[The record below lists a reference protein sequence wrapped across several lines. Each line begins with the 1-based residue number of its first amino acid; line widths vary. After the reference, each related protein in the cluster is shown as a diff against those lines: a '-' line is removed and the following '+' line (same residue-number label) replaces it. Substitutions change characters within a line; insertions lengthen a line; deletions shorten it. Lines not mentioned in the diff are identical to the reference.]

1 MTRTKIASIA
11 AISFLSIL
19 LLLVSQS
26 QINPPVIDSESIK
39 NIETNKKSPYVK
51 EFTLPTGS
59 SPNGILV
66 DSKGFVW
73 AVGSNSRLY
82 KINAADNKLDSVYVI
97 GNSDGSESKIS
108 IMMGWAIAEDNDGF
122 LWLSQLGLKS
132 FWRFDPATKK
142 FSSYSV
148 NASPFQ
154 MKVDKENGE
163 IWFTTVGN
171 TVGVVQKT
179 NGDKPNE
186 YKIQEFDVGDNTFPS
201 GLFLQ
206 KDHVWVAQVV
216 GNKVIKFKINRGDN
230 LVSSIEKVFE
240 IPSNNKTRIYSPTDV
255 LVDDTIVWFT
265 EHGTSTIS
273 KYVLG
278 ENQVKRFPTSKSQFN
293 ATTLPFWIKESHKGD
308 GMWINEHTGNRIAF
322 FNTTDMTLTE
332 YEIPSRPVDGSIVY
346 PLGLSTSSNGVW
358 FSEWNADK
366 IGVIDAEKPI
376 PFDIRV
382 KENSIAIPR
391 SSEKSKVIEVEVLG
405 NDRLVNH
412 PITLMVSS
420 SMEPS
425 LGLVN
430 MTAKFT
436 EEKIFITEVGAKV
449 VQLMLDTNSA
459 PSGNY
464 TLAIS
469 ATDGSVTKSAFVD
482 MMIN

>member
-1 MTRTKIASIA
+1 MRRIKIASIA

-26 QINPPVIDSESIK
+26 QINSPETDSKTIK
-39 NIETNKKSPYVK
+39 NIETRQSPYVN
-51 EFTLPTGS
+51 EFALPVGS
-59 SPNGILV
+59 FPNGILT

-73 AVGSNSRLY
+73 TVGSNSRLY
-82 KINAADNKLDSVYVI
+82 KFDQDNKLISVYVI
-97 GNSDGSESKIS
+97 GDKNESESGL
-108 IMMGWAIAEDNDGF
+108 MMGWTIAEDNDGF
-122 LWLSQLGLKS
+122 LWLSQFGLKS
-132 FWRFDPATKK
+132 LWRFDPIDGK
-142 FSSYSV
+142 FSSYSTS
-148 NASPFQ
+148 ASPFQ

-163 IWFTTVGN
+163 IWFTTAGN

-179 NGDKPNE
+179 KGDKSNE
-186 YKIQEFDVGDNTFPS
+186 YTIQEFDVGDNTFPS
-201 GLFLQ
+201 GLFLE

-216 GNKVIKFKINRGDN
+216 GNKLIKYEINRQED
-230 LVSSIEKVFE
+230 LVSSVEKVFE
-240 IPSNNKTRIYSPTDV
+240 IPSDNRTRIYSPTDV
-255 LVDDTIVWFT
+255 LVDNNVVWFT

-278 ENQVKRFPTSKSQFN
+278 ENQVKRFPTSRNQFN
-293 ATTLPFWIKESHKGD
+293 ATTLPFWLKESQKGD
-308 GMWINEHTGNRIAF
+308 GMWINEHTGNKIAF
-322 FNTTDMTLTE
+322 FNTTDVTLTE
-332 YEIPSRPVDGSIVY
+332 YEIPSRPADGSIVY
-346 PLGLSTSSNGVW
+346 PLGLSTTSNSVW

-366 IGVIDAEKPI
+366 IAVIDAEKPI
-376 PFDIRV
+376 PFDIKV

-391 SSEKSKVIEVEVLG
+391 SSEKSKIIDVEILG
-405 NDRLVNH
+405 NSKLVYH
-412 PITLMVSS
+412 PITLMISS

-436 EEKIFITEVGAKV
+436 EEKISFTEVDTKR
-449 VQLMLDTNSA
+449 VQLMIDTHSA